1 MDFVADGQPFDSCQF
16 LILQMIYCVFVSG
29 KMYKAAVQLDR
40 KNELEAL
47 LKKKKTNSGTS
58 CDFSFFII
66 KPCLVSEE
74 NSHLPEDQVQ
84 VNSVPGGLLHTL
96 RKGLQRCFF

>member
-16 LILQMIYCVFVSG
+16 LILQMKYCVFVSG

-47 LKKKKTNSGTS
+47 LKKKKPIQGHLVIFPFSLSNLVLCLKKIHTS
-58 CDFSFFII
+58 PKIRFRLIVFQV
-66 KPCLVSEE
+66 VSCI
-74 NSHLPEDQVQ
+74 P
-84 VNSVPGGLLHTL
+84 
-96 RKGLQRCFF
+96 